1 MGLKQ
6 LSKRLDRLE
15 EDIPP
20 SYIPLWCD
28 ALQAAREGD
37 RAALEAVKAKL
48 STWDKETEGTIFG
61 AEFVGRYIEA
71 AEATFFAS

>member
-1 MGLKQ
+1 VRQ

-20 SYIPLWCD
+20 SYIPLWCEAMQAD
-28 ALQAAREGD
+28 SKEALD
-37 RAALEAVKAKL
+37 AVKAKL
-48 STWDKETEGTIFG
+48 STLDEEG